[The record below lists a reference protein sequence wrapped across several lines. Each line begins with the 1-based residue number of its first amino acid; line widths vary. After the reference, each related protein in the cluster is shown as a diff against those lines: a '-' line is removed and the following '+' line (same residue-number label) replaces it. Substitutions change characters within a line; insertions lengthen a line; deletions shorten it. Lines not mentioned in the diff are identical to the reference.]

1 MEIKVGSAM
10 RSKVSLANLSEK
22 SGSSAGGGD
31 GRESEAK
38 RQTEMAAS
46 EVIVSA
52 DLSADT
58 TTTRLKC
65 RCAHSKTAIDVS
77 IER

>member
-10 RSKVSLANLSEK
+10 RSKISLANLSEK
-22 SGSSAGGGD
+22 SGSGAGGGD
-31 GRESEAK
+31 ALRVQAS
-38 RQTEMAAS
+38 QTPDRNGGQS
-46 EVIVSA
+46 IVTT
-52 DLSADT
+52 DLST
-58 TTTRLKC
+58 NTSRLKC